1 MTLNYHLWGHKIVHP
16 SATFEPK
23 ATLQALAQEK
33 SSDLSGTPEMYNGIL
48 TLPDFEKKKKDK
60 FRESQRT
67 NWEPRSWKIIVA
79 WWRMK
84 WERER
89 FL

>member
-48 TLPDFEKKKKDK
+48 TLPDFEKKKKKTSSVKANVLTGNHDLG
-60 FRESQRT
+60 R
-67 NWEPRSWKIIVA
+67 
-79 WWRMK
+79 
-84 WERER
+84 
-89 FL
+89 